1 MSSESIVNLTKF
13 EDLSFFD
20 NLALYHLGKEV
31 PPNVIAQAML
41 KGEAKTSSA
50 FLSAIETNKREEVYK
65 FMAKEKD
72 SDEEQKNAAISGIL
86 LIAENLI
93 SKSVIVKKGK
103 YYFGT

>member
-1 MSSESIVNLTKF
+1 MANNSMVSLTKF

-41 KGEAKTSSA
+41 KGEPKTSSA
-50 FLSAIETNKREEVYK
+50 FLSSIDSSKREEIYRL
-65 FMAKEKD
+65 MAQEKD
-72 SDEEQKNAAISGIL
+72 SNEEQKDAAISGIL

-93 SKSVIVKKGK
+93 SKNVIVKKGK
-103 YYFGT
+103 YYFGV